1 MSNDV
6 STHTSTTTQRIHNAL
21 MDIVGSV
28 PTSSCSTST
37 NPKQEAN
44 KLVFRA
50 KAQASAIAGSLAL
63 PPGPFGMLT
72 ILPDLIMI
80 WKTQAQLVADIAA
93 LYGKTAELKQEAM
106 LYCLFRHGV
115 ASLTR
120 DVLMRVGERLVIRR
134 AGLRFMQKMLAQVG
148 VRITQKVIGKTI
160 ARWIPLAGAIAVAGY
175 AWHDTA
181 KVGETA
187 IDLFSQQLALD
198 DKTTED
204 APVPAA

>member
-6 STHTSTTTQRIHNAL
+6 STHTSTTTQRIQNAL

-28 PTSSCSTST
+28 PTSSCTASS

-115 ASLTR
+115 ASLAR
-120 DVLMRVGERLVIRR
+120 DVLIRVGERVVIRR
-134 AGLRFMQKMLAQVG
+134 AGLRFMQKMFAQVSL
-148 VRITQKVIGKTI
+148 RITQKVIGKTV
-160 ARWIPLAGAIAVAGY
+160 ARWIPFAGAAVVAGY
-175 AWHDTA
+175 AWYDTA
-181 KVGETA
+181 NVGESA
-187 IDLFSQQLALD
+187 IDLFSQQLTLD

-204 APVPAA
+204 APAA